1 MRFQRLQDSSTAVA
15 FFMCCQGQYSGDYI
29 CRRENSDKSTVIVVF
44 DHFILKSGFT
54 KILQDM
60 DEIPVNEADSYEA
73 KAFAAFG
80 TFEEL
85 GDKELQVR
93 L

>member
-1 MRFQRLQDSSTAVA
+1 M
-15 FFMCCQGQYSGDYI
+15 
-29 CRRENSDKSTVIVVF
+29 VF
-44 DHFILKSGFT
+44 DHYILKSGFT
-54 KILQDM
+54 RIFQDM

-80 TFEEL
+80 YFEEL

-93 L
+93 LLKSQVLQFSKVGRRFVSTYAK

>member
-1 MRFQRLQDSSTAVA
+1 M
-15 FFMCCQGQYSGDYI
+15 
-29 CRRENSDKSTVIVVF
+29 VF
-44 DHFILKSGFT
+44 DHYILKSGFT
-54 KILQDM
+54 RIFQDM

-80 TFEEL
+80 SFEEL

-93 L
+93 P